1 MKITPPVG
9 YDEIVPLRRDH
20 RVLLPSGSTPAFCR
34 TLNAIAVSA
43 AEFPVAGRDYPLVFA
58 SLDKGNTFAPVA
70 VLGLAQ
76 GTNLFLDAA
85 GGWDPSTYV
94 PAFVRRYPFCISK
107 LYVDGAPA
115 GERVV
120 CVAQAYL
127 DSAGI
132 ALFDANGKAT
142 LRWRGLERLLADYE
156 ADLDRTADLCAALA
170 RLRLLT
176 PFSMQVRGGKAKVEQ
191 RMGGMYRVEE
201 SRLRELRPAS
211 HKALVSKGYMGA
223 IYAHLHSLENFTRL
237 YARQVRAQPRT
248 VSRPRRPAGGTN

>member
-1 MKITPPVG
+1 MKITPPFG
-9 YDEIVPLRRDH
+9 YDEIVPLRREH
-20 RVLLPSGSTPAFCR
+20 RVLMPSGSSTPAFCR

-43 AEFPVAGRDYPLVFA
+43 AEFPIAGRDYPLVFA
-58 SLDKGNTFAPVA
+58 SLDAGKTFAPVA

-76 GTNLFLDAA
+76 GANLFVDAHGA
-85 GGWDPSTYV
+85 WDPSTYL

-127 DSAGI
+127 DAAGL
-132 ALFDANGKAT
+132 ALFDARGKPT
-142 LRWRGLERLLADYE
+142 PRWQQLERLLAQYE

-170 RLRLLT
+170 RLALLT
-176 PFSMQVRGGKAKVEQ
+176 PFSMQVLGGQQTIEL
-191 RMGGMYRVEE
+191 RMGGMYRVDEA
-201 SRLRELRPAS
+201 RLRELRPAS
-211 HKALVSKGYMGA
+211 HKALVSKGYMSA

-237 YARQVRAQPRT
+237 YARQMRSRAPPQ
-248 VSRPRRPAGGTN
+248 SSA